1 MATVLTDPKMLAARF
16 NDTFNAYDESA
27 IRALV
32 SPQIRFTAPGDVR
45 LEGKDAF
52 VGYLNGWL
60 KAVPDARMT
69 IRHEIV
75 SGPWIVQE
83 YTFEGTHKGT
93 LVGPLGEIPA
103 TNKKIVGHGVVLS
116 KWENDLLVDSRLYFD
131 MVETLTQLG
140 IMPVPVKN

>member
-1 MATVLTDPKMLAARF
+1 MAIVLTDPKVLAAKF
-16 NDTFNAYDESA
+16 LDTFNSHNESA
-27 IRALV
+27 IRSLV
-32 SPQIRFTAPGDVR
+32 SPQIHFTAPGDVR
-45 LEGKDAF
+45 LSGTDAF

-93 LVGPLGEIPA
+93 LAGPLGEIAP
-103 TNKKIVGHGVVLS
+103 TNKKIVGHGVQLS
-116 KWENDLLVDSRLYFD
+116 RFENDLLVDCRLYFD

-140 IMPVPVKN
+140 VMPVPARN